1 MVTAPLTRLDW
12 RQSHRIIRTV
22 YPPVWLFEDIADP
35 ADWDLIASAEAKT
48 NPRVRDEIGD
58 LALVPAE
65 RRVSGES
72 ASIVMGAFTHC
83 SMSRPGRFSK
93 GTYGVWYAGDRFEV
107 ALMETI
113 HHHEKFLR
121 KTDEPACDAQFREL
135 RADLGGQVHDLRGT
149 GFEAMLAESDYLPA
163 QRFAADARDQGA
175 DGIVY
180 PSVRWPAGDAVALFW
195 PDCIRLPVRQARHL
209 IYSWNGQSVTRYFIY
224 GEDCWYP
231 RPAA

>member
-1 MVTAPLTRLDW
+1 MVTAPTARIAW

-58 LALVPAE
+58 LALVPAT
-65 RRVSGES
+65 RRVAGPS

-83 SMSRPGRFSK
+83 SVTRPGRFSQ
-93 GTYGVWYAGDRFEV
+93 GGYGVWYAGNQFEV

-121 KTDEPACDAQFREL
+121 MTDEPACESQFREL
-135 RADLGGQVHDLRGT
+135 RADLGGAMRDVRGAGFDDL
-149 GFEAMLAESDYLPA
+149 LARDDYGA
-163 QRFAADARDQGA
+163 SQRFALAARDQGA

-180 PSVRWPAGDAVALFW
+180 PSVRWPAGEAVAVFW
-195 PDCIRLPVRQARHL
+195 PDCITLPVQQARHL
-209 IYSWNGQSVTRYFIY
+209 LYSWDGASVTRFFVY